1 MQEAPDRKKMYKI
14 PWSMF
19 DNQGGW
25 VEVTDQCNLHCDGCY
40 RNRIEGDR
48 SFETIC
54 AEIIECQAKTHCDV
68 MVVAGGEPLI
78 YPQIVEV
85 IRFIKSR
92 KMKPLILSNGEL
104 LTRTLAKELKSAGLS
119 RIHFHVDSRQ
129 QGEGWEGKDEN
140 ELNVLRGHFADIL
153 HELKKIQCGFHV
165 TVAQENIEQIP
176 SIIEWVRANRQK
188 VQHLSLIAFRAVKPQ
203 VGNGFYAGD
212 KHISAK
218 SMFSTYADNEA
229 VEITTKDMFDNL
241 RSHFPEYFP
250 CAYINGTALPETN
263 KYLFFVNI
271 GSVKKSFGF
280 LGAKSMELSQVFYHL
295 INGKY
300 LSYADNPAI
309 GKKIFFLSLFDRQV
323 RLAFFNFFKIFLKDP
338 SALFQKT
345 YIQSLI
351 LQQPIEFVKGEK
363 NACDHCINPMVF
375 GNKLINPCQLDEYRL
390 FGEPVVAIKQNLIS
404 SK

>member
-1 MQEAPDRKKMYKI
+1 MQETPDRKKMYKI
-14 PWSMF
+14 PWSVF

-25 VEVTDQCNLHCDGCY
+25 IEVTDRCNLNCNGCY

-54 AEIIECQAKTHCDV
+54 AEIIDCQAKTHCDV

-78 YPQIVEV
+78 YPRIVEV

-92 KMKPLILSNGEL
+92 KMKPLILSNGTL
-104 LTRTLAKELKSAGLS
+104 LTRSIAKDLKSAGLS

-129 QGEGWEGKDEN
+129 QREGWEGKDEKELN
-140 ELNVLRGHFADIL
+140 ELRSQFADIL
-153 HELKKIQCGFHV
+153 HELKGIQCGFHV
-165 TVAQENIEQIP
+165 TVAQENIEQVP
-176 SIIEWVRANRQK
+176 VIIEWVRANRQK

-203 VGNGFYAGD
+203 VGYEFYAGN

-218 SMFSTYADNEA
+218 SMVNTYADND
-229 VEITTKDMFDNL
+229 VLEITTNDLFNMLL
-241 RSHFPEYFP
+241 RHFPEYIP
-250 CAYINGTALPETN
+250 CAFINGTALPETN

-271 GSVKKSFGF
+271 GSVKNSFGF

-295 INGKY
+295 LNGKY

-309 GKKIFFLSLFDRQV
+309 GKKIFFLSIFDRQV
-323 RLAFFNFFKIFLKDP
+323 WLAFFNFLKVLLKNP
-338 SALFQKT
+338 PALFQKT

-351 LQQPIEFVKGEK
+351 LQQPIEFVEGEK
-363 NACDHCINPMVF
+363 NACDHCINPMVY

-390 FGEPVVAIKQNLIS
+390 FGEPVAAIKQNTI
-404 SK
+404 